1 MEAVYSRLSQFFLA
15 QSINLESSQGEGGSL
30 TSFKGRIA
38 QIKGPRDFFDFRR
51 MSKPTGL
58 GDAQTRIS
66 YNLRY
71 FSVNYSLTLAMLC
84 AYALLTNLL
93 LLFVLIMAVGGVL
106 GISALHGA
114 DLVLPGGII
123 ITQQSLYIALGV
135 LTVPLFIIASPM
147 STMFWLI
154 GAAGVTILGHAIL
167 IEKPLESE
175 FAESV

>member
-1 MEAVYSRLSQFFLA
+1 MEAVYTRLSQFSLP
-15 QSINLESSQGEGGSL
+15 QSISLDSFQSEGGSL
-30 TSFKGRIA
+30 TSLRGRLS

-58 GDAQTRIS
+58 GDAQTRVS

-71 FSVNYSLTLAMLC
+71 FSGNYSLILAMLC

-93 LLFVLIMAVGGVL
+93 LLFVLFMAVGGFM
-106 GISALHGA
+106 GISALRGA

-154 GAAGVTILGHAIL
+154 GAAGVTVLGHAIL